1 MNTVKIIAEIGINH
15 NGDIETAKKLIDI
28 ASFSGCDYVKFQKRT
43 PQLCVPD
50 HQKNQ
55 PRSTPW
61 GKMSYLEY
69 KEKIEF
75 GKKEYDLIDHYCAK
89 KNIKWFA
96 SAWDLPSVDF
106 LKNYTDT
113 VKVASASLI
122 DHELLCYARKHN
134 PVLML
139 STGMST
145 EEEIEVAIEKGNPDV
160 IFHTNS
166 TYPAPEE
173 ELYLGYITWLKR
185 KYPDKLIGYS
195 GHEFGLTTTWATL
208 GLGVDYIERHITLDR
223 TLWGSDQ
230 MASVEP
236 HGLIK
241 LVKGIKNTEKALAKG
256 FGPRTILP
264 SEAAK
269 HKALRK

>member
-89 KNIKWFA
+89 KI
-96 SAWDLPSVDF
+96 
-106 LKNYTDT
+106 
-113 VKVASASLI
+113 
-122 DHELLCYARKHN
+122 
-134 PVLML
+134 
-139 STGMST
+139 
-145 EEEIEVAIEKGNPDV
+145 
-160 IFHTNS
+160 
-166 TYPAPEE
+166 
-173 ELYLGYITWLKR
+173 
-185 KYPDKLIGYS
+185 
-195 GHEFGLTTTWATL
+195 
-208 GLGVDYIERHITLDR
+208 
-223 TLWGSDQ
+223 
-230 MASVEP
+230 
-236 HGLIK
+236 
-241 LVKGIKNTEKALAKG
+241 
-256 FGPRTILP
+256 
-264 SEAAK
+264 
-269 HKALRK
+269 